1 MDLIETLWDPCVSTY
16 RNEDHDLITCMND
29 PVSLWDQT
37 TAGRHSGL
45 SQWHVGGKDLHSSNC

>member
-1 MDLIETLWDPCVSTY
+1 MYILMFCVSTY

-37 TAGRHSGL
+37 TAGRYSCPGE
-45 SQWHVGGKDLHSSNC
+45 